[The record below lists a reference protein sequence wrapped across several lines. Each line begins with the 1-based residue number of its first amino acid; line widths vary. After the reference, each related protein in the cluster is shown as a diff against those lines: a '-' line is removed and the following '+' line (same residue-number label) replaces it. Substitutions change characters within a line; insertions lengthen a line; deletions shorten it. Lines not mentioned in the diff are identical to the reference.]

1 MNFQTDPL
9 PSHPLI
15 RRRLVL
21 SPGLGKGVKTMPLET
36 DAQFLER
43 MKNSFGI
50 PTGEE
55 VKRIRKIELRK
66 ALDRKK

>member
-1 MNFQTDPL
+1 
-9 PSHPLI
+9 
-15 RRRLVL
+15 
-21 SPGLGKGVKTMPLET
+21 MPLET